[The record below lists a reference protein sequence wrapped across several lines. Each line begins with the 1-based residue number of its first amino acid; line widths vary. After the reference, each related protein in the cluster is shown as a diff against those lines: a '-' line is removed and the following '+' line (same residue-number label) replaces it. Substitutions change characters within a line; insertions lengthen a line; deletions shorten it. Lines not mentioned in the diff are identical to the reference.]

1 MKAIIYVFSGT
12 GNTLKVA
19 ELYKKYLTSY
29 ETEICNIKMIKNQ
42 NFGKKDHR
50 KFIFDKFPSPNSADL
65 VGFAFPIHGFNPPKV
80 VIDFCKQLPKV
91 WTKVNLSD
99 FEAKSSASQKNSS
112 ENSSSAKNYFSNTLQ
127 FFVNAANFFPTVS
140 SQRYT
145 VGKEKFT
152 ENNSAN
158 SYKKSAK
165 KIKKI
170 PKNAFIFKTGGEGLH
185 FNDYASQKLMHSLK
199 RKGFNFLSEK
209 LYVMPYNLVFR
220 HSPQMVKTEWIYAQ
234 AQARLHCKMLLEQR
248 QTKVF
253 LNPIKSW
260 FVPIFRIE
268 HIYAKLQGPF
278 MKVDSKKCIDCMK
291 CVKNCPM
298 SNISFKDGKFSFG
311 TNCALCV
318 RCAFYCPKD
327 AINLGMLNGWRVN
340 GDYKIEKTA
349 QNPAIKFPFFSDDDK
364 GVGRHAYRDYFKRL
378 DDELKK
384 NHIELFDDELDDE
397 DLMQRVY

>member
-1 MKAIIYVFSGT
+1 MHVGKMKAIIYVFSGT

-29 ETEICNIKMIKNQ
+29 ETEICNIKMLKNP
-42 NFGKKDHR
+42 NFSKKDKR
-50 KFIFDKFPSPNSADL
+50 KFIFDKFSSPNSADL

-80 VIDFCKQLPKV
+80 FIDFCKQVPNV
-91 WTKVNLSD
+91 WT
-99 FEAKSSASQKNSS
+99 
-112 ENSSSAKNYFSNTLQ
+112 
-127 FFVNAANFFPTVS
+127 
-140 SQRYT
+140 
-145 VGKEKFT
+145 
-152 ENNSAN
+152 
-158 SYKKSAK
+158 
-165 KIKKI
+165 KI

-185 FNDYASQKLMHSLK
+185 FNDYASQKLMRKLE

-234 AQARLHCKMLLEQR
+234 AQVRLHCKMLLEQK

-253 LNPIKSW
+253 LNPLKSW
-260 FVPIFRIE
+260 FVPLFRIE

-298 SNISFKDGKFSFG
+298 SNISFKNGKFSFG

-327 AINLGMLNGWRVN
+327 AISLGMLNGWRVN

-349 QNPAIKFPFFSDDDK
+349 ENPAIKFPFFSDSDK
-364 GVGRHAYRDYFKRL
+364 GLGRHAYRNYFKRL
-378 DDELKK
+378 DDELKE
-384 NHIELFDDELDDE
+384 NHIELFDDELGDDAF
-397 DLMQRVY
+397 MQRVY

>member
-12 GNTLKVA
+12 GNTLKIA
-19 ELYKKYLTSY
+19 ELYKKYLKSY
-29 ETEICNIKMIKNQ
+29 ETEICNIRMIKNP

-50 KFIFDKFPSPNSADL
+50 KFIFDKFSSPNSADL

-80 VIDFCKQLPKV
+80 LIDFCKQLPKV
-91 WTKVNLSD
+91 WTNANISVR
-99 FEAKSSASQKNSS
+99 EEKSSLKMAEFSANSQ
-112 ENSSSAKNYFSNTLQ
+112 TLL
-127 FFVNAANFFPTVS
+127 PTVS
-140 SQRYT
+140 SQNYT
-145 VGKEKFT
+145 VSTKKLS
-152 ENNSAN
+152 ENNLAN
-158 SYKKSAK
+158 SYKQSSK
-165 KIKKI
+165 KLKKI

-185 FNDYASQKLMHSLK
+185 FNDYASQKLMHYLQ

-234 AQARLHCKMLLEQR
+234 AQAHLHCKMLLEQR

-253 LNPIKSW
+253 LNPLKSW
-260 FVPIFRIE
+260 FVPLFRIE

-349 QNPAIKFPFFSDDDK
+349 ENPAIKFPFFSDSDK

-378 DDELKK
+378 DEELKK
-384 NHIELFDDELDDE
+384 NHIELFSDELGDDA
-397 DLMQRVY
+397 LMQRVY